1 MSVHKS
7 IKRRTVPELMGYKND
22 KKIVALTA
30 YTEPFAGL
38 SEEALD
44 MMLVGDSTAMVGYAI
59 DDTLSITVEQMTA
72 HGKAVVRSTQ
82 QACVVIDM
90 PFGSFQE
97 SPEQAF
103 RSASYMLAHSGA
115 AAVKLEGVAAL
126 AETASLFVE
135 RGVAVLAHE
144 IGRASC

>member
-30 YTEPFAGL
+30 YTAPFARLLDG
-38 SEEALD
+38 ALD
-44 MMLVGDSTAMVGYAI
+44 MILVGDSTAMVGYAM

-90 PFGSFQE
+90 PLGSFQE
-97 SPEQAF
+97 SPEQAV
-103 RSASYMLAHSGA
+103 RNASYMLAHRRA
-115 AAVKLEGVAAL
+115 AADKLDGAN
-126 AETASLFVE
+126 
-135 RGVAVLAHE
+135 
-144 IGRASC
+144 

>member
-7 IKRRTVPELMGYKND
+7 IKRPTVPELMVYKND

-30 YTEPFAGL
+30 YTAPFARLLDG
-38 SEEALD
+38 ALD
-44 MMLVGDSTAMVGYAI
+44 MILVGDSTAMVGYAM

-103 RSASYMLAHSGA
+103 REDRKSTRLNSSHVAISYAVFCLKKKNSNIAS
-115 AAVKLEGVAAL
+115 
-126 AETASLFVE
+126 
-135 RGVAVLAHE
+135 
-144 IGRASC
+144 

>member
-1 MSVHKS
+1 M
-7 IKRRTVPELMGYKND
+7 I
-22 KKIVALTA
+22 I
-30 YTEPFAGL
+30 
-38 SEEALD
+38 
-44 MMLVGDSTAMVGYAI
+44 VGDSTAMVGYAM
-59 DDTLSITVEQMTA
+59 DDRLSITVEQMTA

-115 AAVKLEGVAAL
+115 AAVKLEGETAL
-126 AETASLFVE
+126 AETTRVLVE
-135 RGVAVLAHE
+135 RGVPVLAHV
-144 IGRASC
+144 GLMPQHVNNRR

>member
-1 MSVHKS
+1 
-7 IKRRTVPELMGYKND
+7 MGYNVE
-22 KKIVALTA
+22 KKIVSLTA
-30 YTEPFAGL
+30 YTASFARLLDG
-38 SEEALD
+38 ALD
-44 MMLVGDSTAMVGYAI
+44 MILVGDSTDMVGYAM

-103 RSASYMLAHSGA
+103 RNASYMLAHSGA
-115 AAVKLEGVAAL
+115 AAVKLEG
-126 AETASLFVE
+126 
-135 RGVAVLAHE
+135 E
-144 IGRASC
+144 IGRAHV